1 MSPLKKGDLG
11 GFKTIPGKASLANAI
26 SPHGFTQNNGGQCPL
41 YFPISRR
48 IAHGPIR
55 CSITAVPKWMRVFG
69 GIDPGR
75 PEEIFRRTG
84 VRRHE
89 NVFRF
94 PFFNQEAV
102 VDVDRQRVF
111 RAGAPEEEP
120 GFRLCLITVFYL
132 LFVDTAGLG
141 PPVSP
146 LELTGATTF
155 FQSRGPHAIP
165 SAPLEDRFGRDL
177 AGFLEA
183 GRRLGAERRASGDGA
198 LAFPVYPGLAVEV
211 ILWVADDE
219 FPAQVSFMVPSGLDR
234 FWQLDAVLG
243 LMGLV
248 VKELL
253 RTAAPLAG

>member
-1 MSPLKKGDLG
+1 MLYNRCDEVNEEFWRDL
-11 GFKTIPGKASLANAI
+11 AQA
-26 SPHGFTQNNGGQCPL
+26 
-41 YFPISRR
+41 
-48 IAHGPIR
+48 
-55 CSITAVPKWMRVFG
+55 
-69 GIDPGR
+69 D

-84 VRRHE
+84 VGRRDNTFH
-89 NVFRF
+89 V
-94 PFFNQEAV
+94 PYFNQEVV

-120 GFRLCLITVFYL
+120 GFRLCLITLLYL
-132 LFVDTAGLG
+132 LHVDTGGMG

-177 AGFLEA
+177 AGFLEM

-198 LAFPVYPGLAVEV
+198 LAFPVYPGLTVEV
-211 ILWVADDE
+211 ILWLADDE
-219 FPAQVSFMVPSGLDR
+219 FPAQVTFAVPSGLDR

-253 RTAAPLAG
+253 RAGAPAPG